1 MSVFAQDIPFEI
13 NCFLLFN
20 CIVILE
26 IIIDGVKTKY
36 MTKYFY
42 TNLTR
47 KYRITD
53 NERYNI
59 HIKYKYSFLVD

>member
-36 MTKYFY
+36 DKV
-42 TNLTR
+42 
-47 KYRITD
+47 
-53 NERYNI
+53 
-59 HIKYKYSFLVD
+59 FLY